1 MIIITFCNFIIITT
15 IIYFYYYLM
24 YFSMKVWWKE
34 DNNLRNLINQASAFC
49 SWILSAREN
58 WWVKSWKTYSSP
70 RILINEQI
78 AHLSR
83 PWSNGWVALSF
94 LFCSF
99 VPLWWHLLLL
109 HFYLP
114 QTPKPIHFLKAYDNS
129 YSKMNKEH
137 KYKDKDE
144 YKDND
149 KDKDA

>member
-1 MIIITFCNFIIITT
+1 MIT

-78 AHLSR
+78 NIIPETSPRRKYYILSLKRVLHYILVERRLCFCHFMLQNENTSSMGRYLQFFSKNLDFGLPITIDLISHIPNTLFSGR
-83 PWSNGWVALSF
+83 P
-94 LFCSF
+94 
-99 VPLWWHLLLL
+99 
-109 HFYLP
+109 
-114 QTPKPIHFLKAYDNS
+114 
-129 YSKMNKEH
+129 
-137 KYKDKDE
+137 
-144 YKDND
+144 
-149 KDKDA
+149 